1 MVPTQS
7 VGTFNQTGGAVMV
20 TGAIVIGQDEDFY
33 GGECGECVGTYNFTG
48 GTLTDGGY
56 GANLYV
62 RYDAPATGTF
72 HGHGVVA
79 FTGTLQNN
87 GRVIANGG
95 TLNLSSF
102 SSVTSTV
109 PNVAQ
114 PFNGGIH
121 VAGSA
126 SDTGSYLYGDY
137 SYVTPTTYQVGGGAV
152 GAFYLRLFWWRMV
165 SLADAQRIEF
175 RQWL

>member
-62 RYDAPATGTF
+62 RYDAPAD
-72 HGHGVVA
+72 GHVP
-79 FTGTLQNN
+79 
-87 GRVIANGG
+87 RPRRGG
-95 TLNLSSF
+95 LHRH
-102 SSVTSTV
+102 
-109 PNVAQ
+109 A
-114 PFNGGIH
+114 
-121 VAGSA
+121 AE
-126 SDTGSYLYGDY
+126 
-137 SYVTPTTYQVGGGAV
+137 
-152 GAFYLRLFWWRMV
+152 
-165 SLADAQRIEF
+165 QRS
-175 RQWL
+175 RHR